1 MVECTEKIW
10 EAGQAQ
16 QAGQLPGGDV
26 APIAPN
32 PYPYTLSADQSSSDI
47 VPVKT
52 ASWNADLAI
61 GKVAFASSVWNDDIE
76 QYDPYFAIDGEA
88 QTQWRSGSNSNTQ
101 WIVIDLGQTYSIK
114 SVEIDWG
121 STPAPGHTLQVSDDN
136 DNWTTASVPGENKRF
151 VRVYISSGTS
161 PYEMNA
167 VRVFGTESSESKW

>member
-16 QAGQLPGGDV
+16 QEVQLSDGDV
-26 APIAPN
+26 VRIAPN

-47 VPVKT
+47 KDVKT
-52 ASWNADLAI
+52 AIWNADLAI
-61 GKVAFASSVWNDDIE
+61 GKVAFASSVWDNDIE
-76 QYDPYFAIDGEA
+76 QYGPYFAIDGEA
-88 QTQWRSGSNSNTQ
+88 RTQWRSGSDSNTQ

-151 VRVYISSGTS
+151 VRVYISSGDRKS
-161 PYEMNA
+161 
-167 VRVFGTESSESKW
+167 VV